1 MIMGSRHLPGNVK
14 SSPVW
19 ILISAIPFQIGSIV
33 AMLYVISSDNEDKVY
48 SLLFL
53 IPIIGPIISYVLA
66 EGKDKYL
73 STLSGWVFI
82 GQIISYFLMK
92 ILLSII

>member
-1 MIMGSRHLPGNVK
+1 MGSRHLPRNVK

-19 ILISAIPFQIGSIV
+19 ILISAIPFQIGSIA
-33 AMLYVISSDNEDKVY
+33 AMLYVISSDNEDKAF